1 MDIFTS
7 IFLRMWALHPNPVL
21 KHHASDLAVL
31 QLTQSR
37 GAAALQQPLPGIG
50 CAWSRR
56 LFVALEPFHVGI
68 ASKTQASSTRKVN

>member
-37 GAAALQQPLPGIG
+37 GAAALQQPLPGI
-50 CAWSRR
+50 
-56 LFVALEPFHVGI
+56 ALEPFHVGI